1 MRRNALSCLIRSNS
15 RHISINRS
23 MRSDG
28 SSSRIFFSSSS
39 SSSTPPTTPTPLSP
53 LSLSV
58 ATPLPNVSPIFRSA
72 AVNDPNIPTPA
83 TGIPVAVKAY
93 FVARGIDIVRL
104 HSQVY
109 SSNRQ
114 EFQAKAVTV
123 TLDSSLNQYVSI
135 FKYGSVVFFNVPE
148 SQHLEHLTKIRSAA
162 VVTPID
168 EGLQHTEDYK
178 IYIHNE
184 LQQPSVIKATHTNI
198 RTLDSF
204 NITIIGT
211 VMAQT
216 VALDYYAVAVDRML
230 ETFILMN
237 KKIENS
243 GSFQSLDNS
252 GLYKLIA
259 SNNTVF
265 TNVLSKLGIFEGSDA
280 AWENAD
286 YHYTWEGL
294 RKDFELDYRF
304 KDLSLKVDIVKDN
317 TRFFLEVLQNNKS
330 TKLEWII
337 IILIAAELTIG
348 CIGLVP
354 KSIIG

>member
-1 MRRNALSCLIRSNS
+1 MRRRISSSLLSKKFLSSSNS
-15 RHISINRS
+15 QTTIPLT
-23 MRSDG
+23 
-28 SSSRIFFSSSS
+28 SSA
-39 SSSTPPTTPTPLSP
+39 
-53 LSLSV
+53 V
-58 ATPLPNVSPIFRSA
+58 PLPNVSPIFRSA
-72 AVNDPNIPTPA
+72 AVNDPKIPTPA
-83 TGIPVAVKAY
+83 TGIPITVKAY

-104 HSQVY
+104 HSQIY
-109 SSNRQ
+109 NSNRQ
-114 EFQAKAVTV
+114 EFQAKTV
-123 TLDSSLNQYVSI
+123 TLDSSQNQYLSI

-148 SQHLEHLTKIRSAA
+148 SQHVEHLSKIRAAA

-198 RTLDSF
+198 KTLDSF
-204 NITIIGT
+204 NLTIIGT

-230 ETFILMN
+230 ESFILMN
-237 KKIENS
+237 NTIEKS

-259 SNNTVF
+259 SNNTIF

-304 KDLSLKVDIVKDN
+304 KDLSLKVDIVRDN

-330 TKLEWII
+330 TKLEWFI
-337 IILIAAELTIG
+337 IILIAAELALGI
-348 CIGLVP
+348 IGLAQNEQHAQYE
-354 KSIIG
+354 KKNNQKG